1 MKLQKGDKVIVITG
15 KDKGKTGAVVSVLP
29 KTGQVLVENIN
40 VVKRH
45 TKPSTKSPRGGILE
59 VTKPINASK
68 VMAVDPATGNPAR
81 IGYSTKADGSKERI
95 FKVSPNHDKN
105 EKKAPKAAAKTA
117 DKPSKSA
124 KTETADKGKK

>member
-1 MKLQKGDKVIVITG
+1 MKLHKGDKVIVITG
-15 KDKGKTGAVVSVLP
+15 KDKGKTGTVQSVLP

-40 VVKRH
+40 IVKRH

-59 VTKPINASK
+59 VTKPINVSK
-68 VMAVDPATGNPAR
+68 VMAVDPTTGHPAR
-81 IGYSTKADGSKERI
+81 IGYAVKPDGSKERV
-95 FKVSPNHDKN
+95 FKVSPNHDKH

-124 KTETADKGKK
+124 KAETADKGKK